1 MMKKNEPMMR
11 TLINVLVIIAVAGS
25 GTGLYASPIGEA
37 LKQIAESGKVPGICS
52 VVCDSNGV
60 VTVDCVGYA
69 NVEKKTPITE
79 DTLFWI
85 ASNTKAIAGALCL
98 TYVQEGKIDLDAPV
112 ETYLPEWKDIQVAA
126 KDEKG
131 QDVLC
136 APAKKPT
143 VRNLISHTAGLR
155 FLPGGTIDYRPM
167 RLMAHL
173 AITMPLTHEPD
184 TKYAYSNWG
193 IDCAI
198 AIVEVVSGKAWEKA
212 LQERILDPLEMKSA
226 TFWPMEDDEPGSNL
240 ATAYAMSTNAP
251 YMEAVKTRHME
262 HPYSSRHRYAEAG
275 GGLFMSAP
283 DYMKFLK
290 MILDGGK
297 TPSGKVVLTP
307 ESIKLWC
314 TKQTPDCEKTVYGF
328 GMFWNEEQG
337 SLSHGGA
344 FSTNADVYVRKGCAR
359 VFFWQAPGGNADT
372 RAANSIWWQTSRTFL
387 GF

>member
-79 DTLFWI
+79 NTLFWI

-297 TPSGKVVLTP
+297 APSGKVVLTP

>member
-1 MMKKNEPMMR
+1 MKM
-11 TLINVLVIIAVAGS
+11 LVVIAFALS
-25 GTGLYASPIGEA
+25 FTGIYASPIGDA
-37 LKQIAESGKVPGICS
+37 IKPICESGKVPGICS
-52 VVCDSNGV
+52 VVCASNGV

-85 ASNTKAIAGALCL
+85 ASNTKGIAGALFL
-98 TYVQEGKIDLDAPV
+98 TYVQEQEIDLDAPV
-112 ETYLPEWKDIQVAA
+112 DTYLPEWKDIKVVAH
-126 KDEKG
+126 DEKG
-131 QDVLC
+131 KDVLR

-155 FLPGGTIDYRPM
+155 FLPGGTIDCRPM

-173 AITMPLTHEPD
+173 AATTPLMHEPD

-198 AIVEVVSGKAWEKA
+198 AIVEVVSGKTWEKA

-226 TFWPMEDDEPGSNL
+226 AFWPMEDDEAGAKL

-251 YMEAVKTRHME
+251 LMKAVKTRHME
-262 HPYSSRHRYAEAG
+262 HPYSSHSRYAEAG
-275 GGLFMSAP
+275 GGLFLSAP

-297 TPSGKVVLTP
+297 TPSGKVVLSP
-307 ESIKLWC
+307 EAIKLWC
-314 TKQTPDCEKTVYGF
+314 TKQTPDCEKTAYGF
-328 GMFWNEEQG
+328 GMFWSEEQG
-337 SLSHGGA
+337 CLSHGGA
-344 FSTNADVYVRKGCAR
+344 FNTNADVYVRKGCAR

-372 RAANSIWWQTSRTFL
+372 RNAGGIWQKVSREFL
-387 GF
+387 GL